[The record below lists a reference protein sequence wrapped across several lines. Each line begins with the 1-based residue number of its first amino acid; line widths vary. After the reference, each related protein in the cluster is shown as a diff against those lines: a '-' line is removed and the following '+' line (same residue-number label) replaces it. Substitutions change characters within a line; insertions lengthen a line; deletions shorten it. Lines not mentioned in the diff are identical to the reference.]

1 VNRRVAAIVLAL
13 APLLLGASANDPR
26 GDTASCRGGVA
37 APDPAIDLLRASAE
51 ATEGGSAVRFT
62 VTFAASLRVPDSEGR
77 PLRVD
82 VLVRDP
88 EAPAVSFEYYRDVNR
103 IVRFDAVGG
112 SGVAIL
118 LLPERGTN
126 TFLGASVGSVLT
138 IELPGRLLTRDLDLA
153 GPAPER
159 LRWSVVAR
167 DERTCDFLGDGRPP
181 LAVAPA
187 EAIPQASPT
196 APPAADPDDPPGW
209 VPALAILGSIGALW
223 AYASFARR
231 RAMRR

>member
-1 VNRRVAAIVLAL
+1 VLAL
-13 APLLLGASANDPR
+13 VPLLLGASASDPR

-37 APDPAIDLLRASAE
+37 APDPSIDLIGADAV

-62 VTFAASLRVPDSEGR
+62 VTFAASLRVPDTEGR

-88 EAPAVSFEYYRDVNR
+88 EALAVSFAYYRDVNR

-112 SGVAIL
+112 ADVAIL

-126 TFLGASVGSVLT
+126 TFFGATVTGSVLT
-138 IELPGRLLTRDLDLA
+138 IELPGRLLTLDADLA
-153 GPAPER
+153 GPALDR

-167 DERTCDFLGDGRPP
+167 DERTCDFVGDGRPTF
-181 LAVAPA
+181 AVAPA
-187 EAIPQASPT
+187 EALPQASPT
-196 APPAADPDDPPGW
+196 APPDADPDDPPGW
-209 VPALAILGSIGALW
+209 VSALVVLGSIGGLW
-223 AYASFARR
+223 VYASFARR